1 MLLTG
6 ITTLGKTV
14 TIVVAVT
21 FIAWAIVTAI
31 FIPGRRPTFPRRL
44 DAFILVSAILFV
56 AQMSAVVWVS
66 ETQEIEE
73 AEAAEVIG
81 EGEETTGEGTTGEG
95 TTGGETTGG
104 ETTGGETGESTGPG
118 AAAGDAAAGEQVWAD
133 SGCGACHALADAG
146 SNGAVG
152 PNLDEAK
159 PSAELVVERV
169 TNGMGAMPAFDA
181 ELDEKQIADVAAYVV
196 GATR

>member
-1 MLLTG
+1 MLLSG

-31 FIPGRRPTFPRRL
+31 FVPRRRPTFPKRL

-73 AEAAEVIG
+73 AHAAEAG
-81 EGEETTGEGTTGEG
+81 EGEETTGEETTGE
-95 TTGGETTGG
+95 
-104 ETTGGETGESTGPG
+104 ETGESTGPPPPP
-118 AAAGDAAAGEQVWAD
+118 AGDAAAGEQVFAD
-133 SGCGACHALADAG
+133 AGCGACHTLASAA

-159 PSAELVVERV
+159 PSAELVVDRV
-169 TNGMGAMPAFDA
+169 TNGMGAMPAFGSD
-181 ELDEKQIADVAAYVV
+181 LSEKQIADVAAYVV
-196 GATR
+196 SSTS